1 LPSRLQDGSQP
12 YFVFIRAFVNT
23 YRCRR
28 PDFTFHEAAAV
39 SDSQLVSTLSSHLSV
54 VHSQTCNTIDRTPF
68 CQVRDHDEGS
78 CTPAGIRVAVKK
90 AWLTKRDERRWE
102 GTMNPGGTTMT
113 TNVGGALRLMRTR
126 AAVSHLRSTVH
137 QTRHSLCSLDYALWI
152 LTVVSGTPFAPR
164 AQALL
169 RSPAVQLPTIHSRDP

>member
-1 LPSRLQDGSQP
+1 MILGMRTAVKHFICQIVRARSLYFTLPVITCRAGYRTARSLN
-12 YFVFIRAFVNT
+12 FVFIRAFVNT

-137 QTRHSLCSLDYALWI
+137 QTRHSLCSLDYAL
-152 LTVVSGTPFAPR
+152 
-164 AQALL
+164 
-169 RSPAVQLPTIHSRDP
+169 

>member
-1 LPSRLQDGSQP
+1 MPNSSCTLAILYLACHNLPSRLQDGSQP

-54 VHSQTCNTIDRTPF
+54 VHTQTCNTINRTPF

-137 QTRHSLCSLDYALWI
+137 QTRHSLCSLDYAL
-152 LTVVSGTPFAPR
+152 
-164 AQALL
+164 
-169 RSPAVQLPTIHSRDP
+169 